1 MIYWGYGKGKT
12 SSAMGVALR
21 ALGQG
26 LRVLVVQFM
35 KGGTK
40 EGWKTGEQVMFEKL
54 KAQGL
59 LVEFVVAG
67 KGWVKIMND
76 AKPFEDHEAA
86 AKDGLAY
93 SKEQITN
100 GKWEVVV
107 LDEILSA
114 VDSALLTVD
123 DIKELIHAKSPEVH
137 LIMTGHKEYPEL
149 TERADLVTDMRKV
162 KHPYDQGLKAQKG
175 VDF

>member
-1 MIYWGYGKGKT
+1 
-12 SSAMGVALR
+12 MGVALR

-26 LRVLVVQFM
+26 LRVLIVQFM
-35 KGGTK
+35 KGGAK

-54 KAQGL
+54 KAQGMP
-59 LVEFVVAG
+59 VEFVVAG
-67 KGWVKIMND
+67 KGWVNIMGD
-76 AKPFEDHEAA
+76 AKPFEDHEQA

-93 SKEQITN
+93 SKAQIAS
-100 GKWEVVV
+100 GKWDVVV

-114 VDSALLTVD
+114 VDSALLSVE
-123 DIKELIHAKSPEVH
+123 DIKELIAVKPPEAH
-137 LIMTGHKEYPEL
+137 LLMTGHKEYPEL
-149 TERADLVTDMRKV
+149 AELADLVTNMKKI